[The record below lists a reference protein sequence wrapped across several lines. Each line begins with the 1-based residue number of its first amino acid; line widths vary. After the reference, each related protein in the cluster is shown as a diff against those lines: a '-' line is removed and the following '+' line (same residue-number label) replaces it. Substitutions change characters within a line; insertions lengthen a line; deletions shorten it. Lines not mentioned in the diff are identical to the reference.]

1 MGRVGENKIEVYLF
15 KAVVNK
21 LSLES
26 LLLPWQADYKIDSKF
41 PPSPLGGQMEESNSK
56 QLQQQDSEKKYDAT
70 TSAPA
75 VSSPVFPAPA
85 APASTAPATISTREP
100 TAPATISTCEPQEN
114 GNKRP
119 RTASSQMHYNLARF
133 LPIDFHTNPNVK
145 GVADYYSW
153 DALARPGDHS
163 R

>member
-1 MGRVGENKIEVYLF
+1 
-15 KAVVNK
+15 
-21 LSLES
+21 
-26 LLLPWQADYKIDSKF
+26 
-41 PPSPLGGQMEESNSK
+41 MEESNSK

-85 APASTAPATISTREP
+85 APTSTAPATISTR
-100 TAPATISTCEPQEN
+100 EPQEN

-133 LPIDFHTNPNVK
+133 LPVDFHTNPNVK

-153 DALARPGDHS
+153 DALARPGDHNC
-163 R
+163 